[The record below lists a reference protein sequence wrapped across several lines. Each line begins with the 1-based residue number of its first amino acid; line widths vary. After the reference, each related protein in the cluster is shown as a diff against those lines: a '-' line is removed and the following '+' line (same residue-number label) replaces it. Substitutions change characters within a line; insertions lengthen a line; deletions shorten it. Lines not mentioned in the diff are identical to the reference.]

1 MSKITQFGLSGII
14 VVFAIGSY
22 LNFLAE
28 RDTKMMNYYDSTIE
42 KRSLK

>member
-1 MSKITQFGLSGII
+1 MSKITQYGLSGICVMIAI
-14 VVFAIGSY
+14 VGY

-42 KRSLK
+42 RIR

>member
-1 MSKITQFGLSGII
+1 MSKITQYGLTGICVMI
-14 VVFAIGSY
+14 ALVGY

-42 KRSLK
+42 RIR

>member
-1 MSKITQFGLSGII
+1 M
-14 VVFAIGSY
+14 FAIVGY

-42 KRSLK
+42 SRVRE

>member
-1 MSKITQFGLSGII
+1 MSKIAQFGLSGIC
-14 VVFAIGSY
+14 VMFAFVGF

-42 KRSLK
+42 HRVR